1 MNPSGMNNSTD
12 NGAAISYDDIVN
24 NLGDLPSLPAVVMEL
39 LNSIDQ
45 EDIDISVLA
54 KKVSHDQ
61 ALTAKTLRL
70 ANSSL
75 YGLQVKVTTIQQAI
89 TYLGFQTT
97 RNLITAAAVTG
108 CFPEG
113 LCAGF
118 DDKAFWRHS
127 IATAACAKVLARQIR
142 FNQDY
147 AFTAG
152 LLHDI
157 GRLVLVTS
165 FPQQFAQAIAYRA
178 LHDCTML
185 EAERTVLGTDH
196 VQAGLALAEHWNFS
210 DTMRLAIGGHHDPE
224 APGAG
229 FLASIIHVADA
240 VVYALDLAQVA
251 DDIVP
256 KISTVAWGALGLD
269 EDAYLQLFR
278 ETELQYQEITTV
290 LLA

>member
-1 MNPSGMNNSTD
+1 MSNTL
-12 NGAAISYDDIVN
+12 SYDDVVR
-24 NLGDLPSLPAVVMEL
+24 NLDDLPSLPAVVMEL

-45 EDIDISVLA
+45 DDIDISVLA

-108 CFPEG
+108 CFAEG
-113 LCAGF
+113 HCPGF
-118 DDKAFWRHS
+118 DHKAFWRHS
-127 IATAACAKVLARQIR
+127 IATAACAKVLARQMR

-157 GRLVLVTS
+157 GRLVLVAC
-165 FPQQFAQAIAYRA
+165 FPNQYSETIAYREA
-178 LHDCTML
+178 HDCYLL
-185 EAERTVLGTDH
+185 EAERAVLGVDH
-196 VQAGLALAEHWNFS
+196 VDAGLALAEHWNFS

-229 FLASIIHVADA
+229 FLAAIIHVADA
-240 VVYALDLAQVA
+240 IVHALDLAQVK
-251 DDIVP
+251 DDLVP
-256 KISTVAWGALGLD
+256 PVSAVAWTALGLD
-269 EDAYLQLFR
+269 EAIYLQLFR
-278 ETELQYQEITTV
+278 ETELQYEEISMV
-290 LLA
+290 LLS

>member
-1 MNPSGMNNSTD
+1 MNPL
-12 NGAAISYDDIVN
+12 SYDDVVTQ
-24 NLGDLPSLPAVVMEL
+24 LDDLPSLPAVVMEL

-75 YGLQVKVTTIQQAI
+75 YGLQVKVTTIHQAI

-108 CFPEG
+108 CFAEG
-113 LCAGF
+113 ACAGF
-118 DDKAFWRHS
+118 DHKAFWRHS
-127 IATAACAKVLARQIR
+127 IASAACAKVLARHMR

-157 GRLVLVTS
+157 GRLVLVSS
-165 FPQQFAQAIAYRA
+165 FPQRYEEVLAWRA
-178 LHDCTML
+178 EHDCHLL
-185 EAERTVLGTDH
+185 EAERAVLGIDH
-196 VQAGLALAEHWNFS
+196 VEAGLALAEHWNFS

-229 FLASIIHVADA
+229 FLAAIIHVADA
-240 VVYALDLAQVA
+240 IVHALDLAQA
-251 DDIVP
+251 EDDLVP
-256 KISTVAWGALGLD
+256 PVSAVAWQALAID
-269 EDAYLQLFR
+269 EDSYMHIFR
-278 ETELQYQEITTV
+278 ETELQYEEISMV

>member
-1 MNPSGMNNSTD
+1 MSATLT
-12 NGAAISYDDIVN
+12 YDDVVK
-24 NLGDLPSLPAVVMEL
+24 NLDDLPSLPAVVMEL

-45 EDIDISVLA
+45 DEVDIAVLA

-75 YGLQVKVTTIQQAI
+75 FGLQVKVTTIQQAI
-89 TYLGFQTT
+89 TFLGFQST

-108 CFPEG
+108 CFADKQCP
-113 LCAGF
+113 GF
-118 DDKAFWRHS
+118 DHRTFWRHS
-127 IATAACAKVLARQIR
+127 IATAACAKVLARHVR

-165 FPQQFAQAIAYRA
+165 FPELYAQVLAYQQEK
-178 LHDCTML
+178 DCYAL
-185 EAERTVLGTDH
+185 EAERAVIGIDH
-196 VQAGLALAEHWNFS
+196 VEAGLALAEHWNFS
-210 DTMRLAIGGHHDPE
+210 DTMRLAIAGHHEPE
-224 APGAG
+224 KPGAG
-229 FLASIIHVADA
+229 FLATIIHVADA
-240 VVYALDLAQVA
+240 VVHALDLVQKP
-251 DDIVP
+251 DDLVP
-256 KISTVAWGALGLD
+256 PVSTVAWQALNLS
-269 EDAYLQLFR
+269 EDTCLHLFR
-278 ETELQYQEITTV
+278 ETELQYEEIAMV

>member
-1 MNPSGMNNSTD
+1 MSNTL
-12 NGAAISYDDIVN
+12 SYDDVVR
-24 NLGDLPSLPAVVMEL
+24 NLDDLPSLPAVVMEL

-45 EDIDISVLA
+45 DDVDISVLA
-54 KKVSHDQ
+54 KRVSYDQ

-108 CFPEG
+108 CFAEG
-113 LCAGF
+113 HCPGF
-118 DDKAFWRHS
+118 DHKAFWRHS
-127 IATAACAKVLARQIR
+127 IATAACAKVLARQMR

-157 GRLVLVTS
+157 GRLVLVS
-165 FPQQFAQAIAYRA
+165 CFPNQYSITLAYREE
-178 LHDCTML
+178 HDCYLL
-185 EAERTVLGTDH
+185 EAERKVLGVDH
-196 VQAGLALAEHWNFS
+196 VDAGMALAEHWNFS

-229 FLASIIHVADA
+229 FLAAIIHVADA
-240 VVYALDLAQVA
+240 IVHALDLAQVR
-251 DDIVP
+251 DDLVP
-256 KISTVAWGALGLD
+256 PVSTVAWTALGLD
-269 EDAYLQLFR
+269 EEIYLQLFR
-278 ETELQYQEITTV
+278 ETELQYEEISMV
-290 LLA
+290 LLS

>member
-1 MNPSGMNNSTD
+1 MSNTLT
-12 NGAAISYDDIVN
+12 YDDVVR
-24 NLGDLPSLPAVVMEL
+24 NLDDLPSLPAVVMEL

-45 EDIDISVLA
+45 DDIDISVLA
-54 KKVSHDQ
+54 KKVSYDQ

-108 CFPEG
+108 CFAEG
-113 LCAGF
+113 HCPGF
-118 DDKAFWRHS
+118 DHKAFWRHS
-127 IATAACAKVLARQIR
+127 IATAACAKVLARQMR

-157 GRLVLVTS
+157 GRLVLVS
-165 FPQQFAQAIAYRA
+165 CFPNQYSETIAYRDQ
-178 LHDCTML
+178 HDCYLL
-185 EAERTVLGTDH
+185 EAERTVLGVDH
-196 VQAGLALAEHWNFS
+196 VDAGLALAEHWNFS

-229 FLASIIHVADA
+229 FLAAIIHVADA
-240 VVYALDLAQVA
+240 IVHALDLAQVQ
-251 DDIVP
+251 DDLVP
-256 KISTVAWGALGLD
+256 PVSTVAWTALGLD
-269 EDAYLQLFR
+269 EEIYLQLFR
-278 ETELQYQEITTV
+278 ETELQYEEISMV
-290 LLA
+290 LLS

>member
-1 MNPSGMNNSTD
+1 VVRTLD
-12 NGAAISYDDIVN
+12 
-24 NLGDLPSLPAVVMEL
+24 DLPSLPAVVMEL

-45 EDIDISVLA
+45 DDVDISVLA
-54 KKVSHDQ
+54 KKVSYDQ

-108 CFPEG
+108 CFAEG
-113 LCAGF
+113 HCPGF
-118 DDKAFWRHS
+118 DHKAFWRHS
-127 IATAACAKVLARQIR
+127 IATAACAKVLARQMR

-157 GRLVLVTS
+157 GRLVLVS
-165 FPQQFAQAIAYRA
+165 CFPNQYSEAIAWREQ
-178 LHDCTML
+178 HDAYML
-185 EAERTVLGTDH
+185 DAERTVLGVDH
-196 VQAGLALAEHWNFS
+196 VDAGLALAEHWNFS
-210 DTMRLAIGGHHDPE
+210 DTMRLAIGGHHAPE

-229 FLASIIHVADA
+229 FLAAIIHVADA
-240 VVYALDLAQVA
+240 IVHALDLAQVQ
-251 DDIVP
+251 DDLVP
-256 KISTVAWGALGLD
+256 PVSTVAWTALGLD
-269 EDAYLQLFR
+269 EEIYLQIFR
-278 ETELQYQEITTV
+278 ETELQYEEISMV
-290 LLA
+290 LLT

>member
-1 MNPSGMNNSTD
+1 MTEQL
-12 NGAAISYDDIVN
+12 SYDDVVK
-24 NLGDLPSLPAVVMEL
+24 NLQDLPSLPAVVMEL

-45 EDIDISVLA
+45 EDIDIGVLA

-108 CFPEG
+108 CFAEG
-113 LCAGF
+113 ACKEF
-118 DDKAFWRHS
+118 DHKAFWRHS
-127 IATAACAKVLARQIR
+127 IATAACAKILARHMR

-157 GRLVLVTS
+157 GRLVLVS
-165 FPQQFAQAIAYRA
+165 CFPERYTDVLAYREA
-178 LHDCTML
+178 HDCTL
-185 EAERTVLGTDH
+185 LDAERTAMGIDH
-196 VQAGLALAEHWNFS
+196 VDAGLALAEHWNFS
-210 DTMRLAIGGHHDPE
+210 DTMRLAIGGHHEPE
-224 APGAG
+224 RPGAG
-229 FLASIIHVADA
+229 FLATIIHVADA
-240 VVYALDLAQVA
+240 VVHALDLARQP
-251 DDIVP
+251 DDQVP
-256 KISTVAWGALGLD
+256 KVSTVAWQALALN
-269 EDAYLQLFR
+269 EEACLHLFR
-278 ETELQYQEITTV
+278 ETELQFEEISMV